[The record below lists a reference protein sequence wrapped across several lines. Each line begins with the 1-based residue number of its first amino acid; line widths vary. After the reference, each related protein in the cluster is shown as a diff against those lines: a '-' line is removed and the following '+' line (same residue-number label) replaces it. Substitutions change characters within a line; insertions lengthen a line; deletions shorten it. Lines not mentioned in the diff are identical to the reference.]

1 MISDENEENLKR
13 MNELFNKS
21 RHTFLSESGRYIYH
35 MAIIDYLQDY
45 NLEKKLENRLKVFI
59 NKEGAQISAIEPKGY
74 ATRYL
79 RFMRDKVIVD
89 QNGEAKA
96 GQDQDILRKF
106 TTRKF

>member
-1 MISDENEENLKR
+1 MIPCIVND
-13 MNELFNKS
+13 LFDKT

-35 MAIIDYLQDY
+35 IAIIDYLQDY

-59 NKEGAQISAIEPKGY
+59 NKEGAEISAIQPKEY

-79 RFMRDKVIVD
+79 RFMRDKVIID
-89 QNGEAKA
+89 QNSEAKV

>member
-1 MISDENEENLKR
+1 MIVMIPCIVND
-13 MNELFNKS
+13 LFDKT

-35 MAIIDYLQDY
+35 IAIIDYLQDY

-59 NKEGAQISAIEPKGY
+59 NKEGAEISAIQPKEY

-79 RFMRDKVIVD
+79 RFMRDKVIID
-89 QNGEAKA
+89 QNSEAKV